1 MSLKFWPSFMDNSNS
16 LILINCVVCT
26 RSGCF
31 KSILAPETGLMF
43 GFVKV
48 LSKSSF
54 LFSIN
59 LPEKEHKIQHHCH
72 EDDKPF
78 SFSSSQSAKKSAHIW
93 SIYTFFFLLFFPQVT
108 KFKCMSLDCGRK
120 LGSPETTPQPWGHHA
135 NSPRGFK
142 TQNVLLWS
150 DGCFLK

>member
-78 SFSSSQSAKKSAHIW
+78 SFSSSQSAKNLHIYDP
-93 SIYTFFFLLFFPQVT
+93 SIHFFSCSFFLKSPNSNACLWTAGESWGPQRQLHNHGDIMQTLPGDSKPKMSCFEVT
-108 KFKCMSLDCGRK
+108 GAF
-120 LGSPETTPQPWGHHA
+120 
-135 NSPRGFK
+135 
-142 TQNVLLWS
+142 
-150 DGCFLK
+150 